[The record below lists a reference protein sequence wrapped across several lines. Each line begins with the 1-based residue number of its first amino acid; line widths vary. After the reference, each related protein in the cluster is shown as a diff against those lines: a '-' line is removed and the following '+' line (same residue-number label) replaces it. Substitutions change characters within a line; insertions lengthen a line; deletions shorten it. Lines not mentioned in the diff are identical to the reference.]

1 MDMMEIKVADVLKA
15 VGGKLLSGGAD
26 QIFHGV
32 SIDSRKIK
40 QGDLFVALPG
50 EKTDGHLFV
59 DAAFN
64 LGASG
69 ALISKINNYTGDSL
83 LIQVTDTLKAL
94 QDLARFH
101 RLKHQVQV
109 IGVTGSNG
117 KTTTKDMIAAVLQ
130 EKFSIL
136 KTAGNF
142 NNEVGLPLTL
152 LELDKTHQVAV
163 LEMGMRGLGQI
174 QQLVEIARPTIGVI
188 TNIGQAHIELLGN
201 REKIAQAKWELIL
214 GLPTGGVAVL
224 NGEDEYCRR
233 LGDGFS
239 GKKIFYG
246 FQSDC
251 DVRAF
256 DIKVGDFSTSFQI
269 NCPIGNF
276 FVQIPL
282 PGEYNI
288 LNALAAAVVG
298 IETGMETKEISEGLA
313 KLKLTAMR
321 LERTLG
327 TAGEVIINDTYNANP
342 DSMAA
347 SLQILS
353 NSTGKK
359 KIAVLGDMFEL
370 GEYSELGHRQ
380 VGRVFAGLEIDLLV
394 TVGEQ
399 ARYIGMEALA
409 AGFGGASVRHFAHK
423 FEAVA
428 FLTGEVSKG
437 DIVLVKGSRGMAME
451 QIVNGLKDR

>member
-1 MDMMEIKVADVLKA
+1 MMEIKVAEVLKA
-15 VGGKLLSGGAD
+15 VGGKLLSGDAG

-32 SIDSRKIK
+32 SIDSRKAK

-50 EKTDGHLFV
+50 EKTDGHLYV
-59 DAAFN
+59 DAALN

-69 ALISKINNYTGDSL
+69 ALISKMNNYTGDKV
-83 LIQVTDTLKAL
+83 LIQVPDTLKAL

-101 RLKHQVQV
+101 RQKHDVLV
-109 IGVTGSNG
+109 VGVTGSNG

-136 KTAGNF
+136 KTTGNF
-142 NNEVGLPLTL
+142 NNELGLPLTL
-152 LELDKTHQVAV
+152 LGLDGTHQLAV

-174 QQLVEIARPTIGVI
+174 QQLVEIAGPTIGVI
-188 TNIGQAHIELLGN
+188 TNIGQAHIELLGS
-201 REKIAQAKWELIL
+201 RGKIAQAKGELIF

-239 GKKIFYG
+239 GKKVFYG

-251 DVRAF
+251 DIRAF
-256 DIKVGDFSTSFQI
+256 DIKEGDFSTSFAI
-269 NCPIGNF
+269 NCPKGNF
-276 FVQIPL
+276 LVQIPL

-288 LNALAAAVVG
+288 LNALAAVAVG
-298 IETGMETKEISEGLA
+298 LETGMETKEISEGLA
-313 KLKLTAMR
+313 KMKLTAMR
-321 LERTLG
+321 LERIFG
-327 TAGEVIINDTYNANP
+327 AAGEVIINDTYNANP

-347 SLQILS
+347 SLGILS
-353 NSTGKK
+353 NSTGIK

-370 GEYSELGHRQ
+370 GDYSELGHRQ
-380 VGRVFAGLEIDLLV
+380 VGRVIAGLEIDLLV

-399 ARYIGMEALA
+399 ARYIGMEAIA
-409 AGFGGASVRHFAHK
+409 ADFAEARVRHFAHK

-428 FLTGEVSKG
+428 FLAGEVSKG
-437 DIVLVKGSRGMAME
+437 DVVMIKGSRGMAME
-451 QIVNGLKDR
+451 QIVNALKDR